1 MANAIRGA
9 FLHSPQH
16 PRIIG
21 TSQWLADIVIELL
34 NYNQNLKDM
43 DYVVEHPLTTLFD
56 EVLPGVDHYKE
67 YYGDKEIFTQVYVFD
82 VLARLDE
89 EESEQSQWAT
99 VLREKIFIPWTQ
111 NYPGMHIWT
120 PWKRVYPVCLTGR
133 SGGVDNDSSIPNC
146 RR

>member
-21 TSQWLADIVIELL
+21 SSQWLADIVVELL

-43 DYVVEHPLTTLFD
+43 DYVVEHPLTALFD
-56 EVLPGVDHYKE
+56 VVLPGADHYKE
-67 YYGDKEIFTQVYVFD
+67 YYGDREIFTQVYVFD

-89 EESEQSQWAT
+89 EESEQSQWVA
-99 VLREKIFIPWTQ
+99 VLRKKIFTPWTQ

-120 PWKRVYPVCLTGR
+120 PWKRVYPAFPTAKWRC
-133 SGGVDNDSSIPNC
+133 
-146 RR
+146 